1 MDRKQSR
8 KGVQFSFCIAG
19 LIFFLSLAS
28 CAPPKETVK
37 TEIVTKEV
45 VKTETV
51 EKEIC
56 SHRDFLRTLN
66 NAGDFE
72 KALKRNQE
80 ILSANPKTP
89 PGDEAL
95 FNIGL
100 IYAHSENPQKNYRKS
115 MEYFHRLLKEFPR
128 SPFIEEAKMW
138 VGVLHDIE
146 KAMKV
151 DIEIDERKKQL
162 SK

>member
-1 MDRKQSR
+1 LDRKQGR
-8 KGVQFSFCIAG
+8 KWEQVLLCIAG
-19 LIFFLSLAS
+19 LIYILSLGS

-37 TEIVTKEV
+37 TKTITKT
-45 VKTETV
+45 KTV

-66 NAGDFE
+66 NADDFE
-72 KALKRNQE
+72 RALKRNQE
-80 ILSANPKTP
+80 ILSANPKTS

-100 IYAHSENPQKNYRKS
+100 IYAHPENPQKDYKKS
-115 MEYFHRLLKEFPR
+115 MVYFQRLLKEFPR
-128 SPFIEEAKMW
+128 SFLVEEAKMW
-138 VGVLHDIE
+138 IGVLQDIE

-151 DIEIDERKKQL
+151 DIEIERKRKEL

>member
-1 MDRKQSR
+1 MDRKQSGKR
-8 KGVQFSFCIAG
+8 KHFFLCISG
-19 LIFFLSLAS
+19 LIFILFLAS
-28 CAPPKETVK
+28 CSPPKEIIK
-37 TEIVTKEV
+37 KEV
-45 VKTETV
+45 V

-56 SHRDFLRTLN
+56 SHRDFLRTLKN
-66 NAGDFE
+66 TGDFE

-80 ILSANPKTP
+80 ILTMHPKTS

-100 IYAHSENPQKNYRKS
+100 IYAHSENPQKDYKKS
-115 MEYFHRLLKEFPR
+115 MDYFQRLLKEFPR
-128 SPFIEEAKMW
+128 SPFIEETKMW
-138 VGVLHDIE
+138 IGVLEDIE

-151 DIEIDERKKQL
+151 DIEIEQKKKEL